1 MPNEGK
7 NILATYG
14 GTLVLQGAAL
24 ENFGDR
30 IPHTFLERARNHSK
44 PSQQFPKLCLTA
56 WVSPF
61 QANVSTQMVERKT
74 GAPAR
79 GTGGLGWN
87 TDAASRAKTPTP
99 ALLPSAPLRAA
110 FLPPLPRG
118 PGCSWDSSLLL
129 LAGCV
134 AAAAEDAGP
143 LFVNTWPRARGRVES
158 HRPEELRGEHAAA

>member
-24 ENFGDR
+24 ENFGDW
-30 IPHTFLERARNHSK
+30 IPHMFLERARNHSK
-44 PSQQFPKLCLTA
+44 PLQQFPKLCLTA

-61 QANVSTQMVERKT
+61 QANVSTQSAEWET

-87 TDAASRAKTPTP
+87 TDAASQAKTPTP
-99 ALLPSAPLRAA
+99 APLPSAPLRAA
-110 FLPPLPRG
+110 FLPPSREDRAVAGTPAS
-118 PGCSWDSSLLL
+118 CSSP
-129 LAGCV
+129 
-134 AAAAEDAGP
+134 AA
-143 LFVNTWPRARGRVES
+143 WRQ
-158 HRPEELRGEHAAA
+158 LRRMLGHCL

>member
-44 PSQQFPKLCLTA
+44 PLQQFPKQCLTA

-99 ALLPSAPLRAA
+99 APLPSAPLRAA
-110 FLPPLPRG
+110 FLPPSREDRAV
-118 PGCSWDSSLLL
+118 PGTPASCSSP
-129 LAGCV
+129 
-134 AAAAEDAGP
+134 AAWRQLQRMLGHC
-143 LFVNTWPRARGRVES
+143 L
-158 HRPEELRGEHAAA
+158 